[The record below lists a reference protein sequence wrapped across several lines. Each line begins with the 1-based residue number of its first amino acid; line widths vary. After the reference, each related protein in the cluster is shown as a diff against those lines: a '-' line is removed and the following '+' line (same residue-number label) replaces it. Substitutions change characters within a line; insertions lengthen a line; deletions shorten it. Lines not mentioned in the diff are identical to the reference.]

1 MSNVV
6 KYTLSID
13 SKGFAVNGSSDG
25 TTRLDV
31 TTDSK
36 AVISYKNVVMFVS
49 LYGLSFCRKV
59 YEPGHIQAELLFQT
73 EYQTAIVGMRYFLQ
87 LFLHRPVNLLVTNG
101 SASPVTVAGN
111 YYIHEL
117 FPLVE
122 KGKRLLSEDPDGPK
136 ADCYNIYVRL
146 DIFSPDKLLTLNK
159 YSQAHLGKKLI
170 EEIVTETLPKFK
182 VYYSGIQ
189 GGVPTTYGPV
199 TIEKEASVRTLHHLS
214 YKKTETTRE
223 EFIHPYL
230 VQYNES
236 FYDFLR
242 RVANRTGDIFYYEGG
257 KLCFGVGGST
267 GASIPDGAQIGFQ
280 RISEDPLTVHDY
292 ARDTVKGFWSESYAN
307 SGEQPTVT
315 NTVKPGSGVSQQEDI
330 PKGTDGFPLDAFA
343 TLEQKYADDFLHFYN
358 SEIAPDD
365 HYMVLYKDNYAR
377 PFKNYFFKWGK
388 YSMGYISDI
397 LNSTSLLEVISNVIL
412 KTEDLTFRS
421 TGMYVPD
428 KKKGEK
434 LVKDAGGSSSAVL
447 LYGVDDDSTQWVK
460 LSDLYSVKTL
470 SGEQMRKMICIDMGT
485 GFQPFQL
492 GETFKYNDLDS
503 TITDDKQLTT
513 YVVVGIEMNNGV
525 VWQRDYEGFTGEGS
539 HRKGVAQTLF
549 QRVYA
554 IPMAEGVFY
563 PPLLPGKPFRE
574 SGPQPAFVI
583 DSEDPTGQGRVRVRF
598 AWQPALKD
606 QHHIVETTS
615 DASAKSAAQEKI
627 QKEENA
633 TPWIRMV
640 MPMASTGAGV
650 FFKPVAGD
658 EVMVDFENGN
668 VERPFVAGSLYSK
681 NVVTPYERAI
691 VSRNGHSIIFRD
703 YDDATYL
710 VSGLNPGLKQL
721 ALWGVKF
728 PGLEGDAR
736 EALGGIEITDKMG
749 LYNVKLCSHN
759 RSISIASPFGD
770 INISALT
777 GITIKAPNGDIRIE
791 GKNVDVSAYN
801 KITLTSGKNVK
812 MALDK
817 YSRGSFFT
825 SLANPKQAGSAIAKT
840 VADGTYGK
848 FFDLSLLRSLV
859 EIFIRPVDGTF
870 EIKSN
875 RYLLLEA
882 GEGSAD
888 ATSDKYNKSWQRS
901 LVDFV
906 SATPPTLNDEMQA
919 LTWLINHAV
928 SLVHAPAQAFSQT
941 FANLANIQVCTDQ
954 QYTDVYSSPGD
965 KESFLTEVF
974 KIHYENTQPT
984 YLDQKKE
991 FIIGKCKK
999 KDTQNIQGSAQAVT
1013 NMLDS
1018 AVTAAATIR
1027 VAADAYMKCLDKLTF
1042 ANNSTEQLA
1051 KSLFGSAFLKEASS
1065 ILLMKNPE
1073 TASQAAVQGGD
1084 GITPY
1089 PALPIQEQ
1097 PNRAGAQPSTFITEL
1112 LTVLDV
1118 LTGKA
1123 NVDQSFLNIQASQLD
1138 QNWLKFVNKRLVAF
1152 IIEKCRSKNP
1162 FHCMKILP
1170 AYYLS
1175 TPPQQPQG
1183 NATINMPG
1191 DSQFPFS
1198 SADWPLYIRE
1208 ISLTSDLQAPED
1220 FASGLAEGFLDP
1232 LKKVFVYESDIWK
1245 ANAKG
1250 EIIFS
1255 DRRESSHHF
1264 DQQNQGTITRYD
1276 NRILDNEPA
1285 AIAAKPTLQN
1295 CITGLGL

>member
-1 MSNVV
+1 MAYELVIKSEGMV
-6 KYTLSID
+6 
-13 SKGFAVNGSSDG
+13 VNGKTDG
-25 TTRLDV
+25 SEALCVKTE
-31 TTDSK
+31 SFSEF
-36 AVISYKNVVMFVS
+36 SYNNIHLSVS
-49 LYGLSFCRKV
+49 LYALSFSRKV
-59 YEPGHIQAELLFQT
+59 YEPGHIQAELLIKTDNQTSVPTIQEFQD
-73 EYQTAIVGMRYFLQ
+73 
-87 LFLHRPVNLLVTNG
+87 LFIHRKLDLMVDST
-101 SASPVTVAGN
+101 TVAQG
-111 YYIHEL
+111 YYIHDIT
-117 FPLVE
+117 
-122 KGKRLLSEDPDGPK
+122 LLLETATASGGGNI
-136 ADCYNIYVRL
+136 YNIYTKL
-146 DIFSPDKLLTLNK
+146 EIYSPDKLLTLNK
-159 YSQAHLGKKLI
+159 YSRAYLGSKLVA
-170 EEIVTETLPKFK
+170 EIVKSGLEGLGTEAPETE
-182 VYYSGIQ
+182 I
-189 GGVPTTYGPV
+189 
-199 TIEKEASVRTLHHLS
+199 RTMHHLS
-214 YKKTETTRE
+214 YVKSDNTRE

-825 SLANPKQAGSAIAKT
+825 SLANPKQAGKAIAKT
-840 VADGTYGK
+840 VADATYGK
-848 FFDLSLLRSLV
+848 FFDLTLIRTLLEVLV
-859 EIFIRPVDGTF
+859 RPVDGTLQV
-870 EIKSN
+870 KSN
-875 RYLLLEA
+875 RYLLVEA
-882 GEGSAD
+882 GEGNAVAEED
-888 ATSDKYNKSWQRS
+888 RYNLSWQSKANDYFMGTQSSKPKGADDEVDS
-901 LVDFV
+901 LQKLIQYAWNRVNAVCQDFCKSYQYMTDNSQLLTTTAISASELQNWISTAFRQIFLNGSHKADHNLIINQVNQWHQVVNYANQHPSQNDINDMKAILLYCATV
-906 SATPPTLNDEMQA
+906 SAKFQENVYQFEHLFDEIQNTPACPMMVSVFGKDFMQ
-919 LTWLINHAV
+919 N
-928 SLVHAPAQAFSQT
+928 
-941 FANLANIQVCTDQ
+941 
-954 QYTDVYSSPGD
+954 
-965 KESFLTEVF
+965 
-974 KIHYENTQPT
+974 
-984 YLDQKKE
+984 
-991 FIIGKCKK
+991 
-999 KDTQNIQGSAQAVT
+999 AQAVISLKNPLVPGRLPGAPAAAVAQAAHYT
-1013 NMLDS
+1013 AKPARRHASMVNDFGFYS
-1018 AVTAAATIR
+1018 AVVEKVKARLNGTQQADRTFMTTPLVLRQNFIWETMIKRRLAA
-1027 VAADAYMKCLDKLTF
+1027 Y
-1042 ANNSTEQLA
+1042 
-1051 KSLFGSAFLKEASS
+1051 
-1065 ILLMKNPE
+1065 
-1073 TASQAAVQGGD
+1073 
-1084 GITPY
+1084 
-1089 PALPIQEQ
+1089 
-1097 PNRAGAQPSTFITEL
+1097 
-1112 LTVLDV
+1112 
-1118 LTGKA
+1118 
-1123 NVDQSFLNIQASQLD
+1123 
-1138 QNWLKFVNKRLVAF
+1138 
-1152 IIEKCRSKNP
+1152 IIEKCRGQNP
-1162 FHCMKILP
+1162 FTYILIPMAQYQPIP
-1170 AYYLS
+1170 ARQPGGQP
-1175 TPPQQPQG
+1175 TP
-1183 NATINMPG
+1183 TIPS
-1191 DSQFPFS
+1191 DPDLPFDD
-1198 SADWPLYIRE
+1198 ADWALYRNEIRITE
-1208 ISLTSDLQAPED
+1208 NPAVQTGEMRRALSDS
-1220 FASGLAEGFLDP
+1220 FAAT
-1232 LKKVFVYESDIWK
+1232 LKKLSPYETDCWK
-1245 ANAKG
+1245 ADAKG
-1250 EIIFS
+1250 EILFS
-1255 DRRESSHHF
+1255 DRKNWTSHF
-1264 DQQNQGTITRYD
+1264 EYSNAAVPGAAAMKTYPNAKT
-1276 NRILDNEPA
+1276 LDALKDALANM
-1285 AIAAKPTLQN
+1285 
-1295 CITGLGL
+1295 